1 MPIIP
6 SETEA
11 NKPEVIYHH
20 ARDGGAATSSG
31 RTEPVED
38 RTTTATITTG
48 SSLEAIGGGGAVVL
62 AIIALAGYLPLYL
75 TAIATI
81 AIGGALLAH
90 GAAVAARWND
100 TVARAGDQSERVE
113 LVGGMSSEVLG
124 GAAGIAL
131 GILALANVMPMVLL
145 PVAAI
150 VLGGSILFAAPA
162 QPEIARFARDTD
174 RRVGRATYQGVEAS
188 SGTMALAGAG
198 AVVLGILALI
208 HVGPPLVLSVV
219 AMLAIGGAL
228 LLSGGALTARFART
242 LQHSH

>member
-1 MPIIP
+1 MPIVR
-6 SETEA
+6 SDTDV

-20 ARDGGAATSSG
+20 ARDGGTTTPSG
-31 RTEPVED
+31 RVEPTED
-38 RTTTATITTG
+38 KTTTATMTGG
-48 SSLEAIGGGGAVVL
+48 SSLEAIGGAAAVVL

-100 TVARAGDQSERVE
+100 TVARIGGENERVE

-124 GAAGIAL
+124 GAAGITL
-131 GILALANVMPMVLL
+131 GILALADVMPMVLM

-162 QPEIARFARDTD
+162 QPEIARFARDPD
-174 RRVGRATYQGVEAS
+174 RRVERATYQGVEAS

-208 HVGPPLVLSVV
+208 HVGPALVLSVV
-219 AMLAIGGAL
+219 SMLAIGGAL

-242 LQHSH
+242 LQHAR